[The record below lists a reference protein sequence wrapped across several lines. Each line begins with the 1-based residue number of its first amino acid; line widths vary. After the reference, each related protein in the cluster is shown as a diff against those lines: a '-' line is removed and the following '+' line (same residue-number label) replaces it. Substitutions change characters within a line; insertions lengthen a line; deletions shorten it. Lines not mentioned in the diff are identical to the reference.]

1 MEHLGLTVRALT
13 VLKAIGVKDEYDLY
27 DMDIPLPGT
36 VVRRSPFFFM
46 SNLTMSKKAYI
57 EIMELKD
64 HIIRKVDQSIAL
76 QMAQQMLDYP
86 EDYGL
91 I

>member
-1 MEHLGLTVRALT
+1 MENLGLTVRALT
-13 VLKAIGVKDEYDLY
+13 VLKALGVNDEYDLY
-27 DMDIPLPGT
+27 DMDIPLPGKI
-36 VVRRSPFFFM
+36 VRKSGFFFIPD
-46 SNLTMSKKAYI
+46 LTMSKKAYV
-57 EIMELKD
+57 EIMDLKD
-64 HIIRKVDQSIAL
+64 HIIREVDRSISL